1 MPHNAG
7 RDPNVLKANMKK
19 ANKEHTFRWVNLAV
33 GSGGQLAIRVPGFRS
48 HCIRLMPTLKT
59 GLRMCPAEKRRDS
72 DPFAAEQSVLCSPV
86 CFGNNREIRASFAYC
101 GGRRAD
107 FLCCSDCVA
116 EREGFEPSVQV
127 LARTT
132 V

>member
-1 MPHNAG
+1 
-7 RDPNVLKANMKK
+7 MKK

-86 CFGNNREIRASFAYC
+86 CLGIIAKYGHLSRISEVEEPTFSAVQTAWRREVDSNPRYGFATLSL
-101 GGRRAD
+101 D
-107 FLCCSDCVA
+107 I
-116 EREGFEPSVQV
+116 SVSC
-127 LARTT
+127 R
-132 V
+132 